1 MERLKEKILA
11 LYITYKELISL
22 LSEEHLHIEVGTDL
36 PNRKKEKKMGK
47 DMNKQFTKICIK
59 MALKHMKRY
68 LISNIHR

>member
-36 PNRKKEKKMGK
+36 PNRKKEKKMGE
-47 DMNKQFTKICIK
+47 DMNNSQRYV
-59 MALKHMKRY
+59 LKW
-68 LISNIHR
+68 LLSI